1 MSDPISFELR
11 GLVELDAYLAGMPP
25 TLRDKLRPF
34 MAAFTLRLRD
44 QVKANIADRFK
55 STGPLYQSVQSEM
68 EETVGSISGR
78 VYTDGVAYAAAQEYG
93 ARTPAH
99 TIVPINAQ
107 ALAFMSPFG
116 LGFSSGGG
124 ANALIFAKKVNH
136 PGSVIP
142 ERSYAR
148 LALAQL
154 RAPFKDGI
162 RAVVDEAMGTGAF
175 AMAAQ

>member
-1 MSDPISFELR
+1 MSDPVRFELR
-11 GLVELDAYLAGMPP
+11 GLVELDAFLGTMPP
-25 TLRDKLRPF
+25 VLQEKLRPF
-34 MAAFTLRLRD
+34 MASFTIRLRD

-55 STGPLYQSVQSEM
+55 STGPLYQSIQSAI
-68 EETVGSISGR
+68 EEAPGEITGR
-78 VYTDGVAYAAAQEYG
+78 VYSSGVRYAAAQEYG

-99 TIVPINAQ
+99 TIVPVRAA

-124 ANALIFAKKVNH
+124 SNTLIFAKRVNH

-162 RAVVDEAMGTGAF
+162 RAVVDEAFGTGAF
-175 AMAAQ
+175 ALAAQ